1 MLNDAVQSK
10 LRVTLNLIHAMSKAL
25 VTSTQLDGDL
35 AQDTCF
41 YCSEMILRAAME
53 LHQDVAAAI
62 DVKGEKN
69 DVV

>member
-1 MLNDAVQSK
+1 MNDAVQSK

-25 VTSTQLDGDL
+25 ATSTQLDSDL

-53 LHQDVAAAI
+53 LHQDIATAI
-62 DVKGEKN
+62 N
-69 DVV
+69 DGKSGV